1 MCKDYCR
8 ACGQP
13 LPSEVRGGVYLP
25 PRKVMIYDTIKRFPG
40 ITAEGIQANC
50 FPYAMKLRSIHVHI
64 CQINDLLAGTDLRIR
79 GDLSTGKHDH
89 GGYRIIA
96 HEGN

>member
-1 MCKDYCR
+1 MCKDLCR
-8 ACGQP
+8 SCGQP
-13 LPSEVRGGVYLP
+13 LPSKERGGVYLP

-50 FPYAMKLRSIHVHI
+50 FPFEMKLRSIFTHI
-64 CQINDLLAGTDLRIR
+64 CQINDMLAGTDLRIK
-79 GDLSTGKHDH
+79 GDISTGTHDH

-96 HEGN
+96 QQDN

>member
-1 MCKDYCR
+1 MCKDLCR
-8 ACGQP
+8 SCGQP
-13 LPSEVRGGVYLP
+13 LPSQERGGVYLP

-50 FPYAMKLRSIHVHI
+50 FPFEMKLRTIHVHVN
-64 CQINDLLAGTDLRIR
+64 QINDLLAGTDLRIE
-79 GDLSTGKHDH
+79 GDISTGTHDH

-96 HEGN
+96 QQDN